1 MRTHM
6 SSNKFFNKLA
16 GFLILLPI
24 FWSMSGLFILKDGDK
39 ILVILT
45 LVSLSISIY
54 KFKLNSIKEN
64 AKNYQFLLY
73 IIILTLLSFVYKHY
87 EDSHIINLRVA
98 LSIVIIYLSIPKH
111 YYQSKSFP
119 FILLFSSISA
129 ASYAF
134 WQHDILHLAR
144 ENWTLNAI
152 PYSAC
157 CLVLFTITSIKT
169 LYAKDSLEKVL
180 LFLSSLVSLYAI
192 FISETRG
199 VLIAAIMQIILVSF
213 FYFKSQTSKKVRLLA
228 ILFLTI
234 SLTSII
240 YVNKERL
247 INNTL
252 SEYAKI
258 EKGNTNTSIGLRL
271 DMWKAALLLV
281 KDKPLLGYGNHY
293 HSSIEKLY
301 RENKISETLYHFPFQ
316 HFHNQFLDYNVR
328 YGVIGLLLLAIFI
341 VLPSY
346 LVSNTSYTIEQ
357 KMIIYMTSL
366 GIIIACLTDVPLSHK
381 QVFALYSLIML
392 QTLNY
397 KKGS

>member
-1 MRTHM
+1 MRIRM
-6 SSNKFFNKLA
+6 NNNKLIGKLA
-16 GFLILLPI
+16 DLLILLPI
-24 FWSMSGLFILKDGDK
+24 FWSFSGLFIFKDGDK

-45 LVSLSISIY
+45 LLSLFISIY
-54 KFKLNSIKEN
+54 KFKLNLIKEN
-64 AKNYQFLLY
+64 IKNYQFLLY
-73 IIILTLLSFVYKHY
+73 IITLTLLSLVYKHY
-87 EDSHIINLRVA
+87 EGNHIINLRVS
-98 LSIVIIYLSIPKH
+98 LSIIIIYLSTPKC
-111 YYQSKSFP
+111 YFKSKLFP
-119 FILLFSSISA
+119 FILLVSSVAA

-144 ENWTLNAI
+144 ESWTLNAI

-157 CLVLFTITSIKT
+157 CLILFIIASIKT
-169 LYAKDSLEKVL
+169 LYAKDSFEKVL

-213 FYFKSQTSKKVRLLA
+213 VYFKSQTSKKVRLLA

-240 YVNKERL
+240 YVNKDRL
-247 INNTL
+247 IDNTL
-252 SEYAKI
+252 SEYSKI

-301 RENKISETLYHFPFQ
+301 RENKISEALYHFPFQ
-316 HFHNQFLDYNVR
+316 HFHNQFLDYSVR

-346 LVSNTSYTIEQ
+346 LISNTSYTIEQ